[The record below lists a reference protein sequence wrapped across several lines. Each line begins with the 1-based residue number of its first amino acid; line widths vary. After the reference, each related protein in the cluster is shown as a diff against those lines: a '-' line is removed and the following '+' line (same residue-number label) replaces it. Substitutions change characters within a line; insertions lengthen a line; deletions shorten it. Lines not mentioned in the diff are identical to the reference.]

1 MAVETFSVN
10 VQASPSIANN
20 RDKQSLPELREL
32 NVNRVVAI
40 TPDDMDA
47 QLAELNNAMAMRK
60 QAIVFSTDPLTG
72 IDVVTISDKNTG
84 DIIRQMPSVE
94 VLKAMENIDLMVGVI
109 FNQQA

>member
-10 VQASPSIANN
+10 AQASSSIANS
-20 RDKQSLPELREL
+20 RDKPSLPELREL
-32 NVNRVVAI
+32 NVNRVAAI
-40 TPDDMDA
+40 TPNDMDA
-47 QLAELNNAMAMRK
+47 KLAELNNTMAMRK

-84 DIIRQMPSVE
+84 DIIRQMPSIE

-109 FNQQA
+109 FNQEA